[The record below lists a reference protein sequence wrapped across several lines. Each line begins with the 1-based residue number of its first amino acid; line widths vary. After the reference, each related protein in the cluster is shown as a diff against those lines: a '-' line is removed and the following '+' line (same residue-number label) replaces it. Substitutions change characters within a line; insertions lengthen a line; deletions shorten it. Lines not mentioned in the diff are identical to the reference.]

1 MVSGGF
7 RRELSNEVEVKE
19 RSFFQHFDR
28 KQKETARGTVFFV
41 YTYAYLPFERC
52 FFMTIRLATGF
63 EFARF
68 IRSSSCSRS
77 HFS

>member
-7 RRELSNEVEVKE
+7 RRELSNEVEGEEKRV
-19 RSFFQHFDR
+19 FQHFDR

-52 FFMTIRLATGF
+52 FFMTIRLAIGF
-63 EFARF
+63 EFMRF
-68 IRSSSCSRS
+68 LRSSSCSRS